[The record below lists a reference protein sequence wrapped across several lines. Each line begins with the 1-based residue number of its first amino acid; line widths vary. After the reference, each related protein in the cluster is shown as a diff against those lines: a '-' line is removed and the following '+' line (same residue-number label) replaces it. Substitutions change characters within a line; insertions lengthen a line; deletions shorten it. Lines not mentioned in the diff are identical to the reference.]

1 MANKSTILIID
12 DEKDIRESLSEIL
25 LDEGYETYL
34 AADANE
40 ARKLIKQENN
50 IDIILLD
57 IWMPDCDGITL
68 LKELKVSQKLKQPII
83 MMSGHGTIDTAIE
96 ATKNGAF
103 DFIEKPISLHKVL
116 KVLND
121 AINESLDFNTISIE
135 FLKNNK
141 DKELFDLFKKL
152 DDKENHQ
159 FFKTNCKEA
168 LYSFLSFNKDQV
180 FKIDQSSIKKIDNCE
195 SFLEEKK
202 NSLIIFENF
211 SDYNENAISI
221 FKIIESKTKKYN
233 VKIAINS
240 DVDLT
245 EEYKQKINFSDFSIT
260 DFKVF
265 GSQDE
270 DKLIKSAKDIL
281 TYHLNFVS
289 NKIYKEFDITFLNK
303 IRSDKNCYD
312 ILYLDQIIRNCLK
325 FADGEIIDEE
335 DYHNAIKLSP
345 VDLNEPTKQK
355 NNPIEHLYGMEL
367 KSAREEFDKLYLK
380 HHLDNNVSMKDLS
393 IVSGV
398 ERTHLYRKLKQLGLK
413 NSK

>member
-1 MANKSTILIID
+1 MTKKSTILIID

-25 LDEGYETYL
+25 LDEGYDTFL

-40 ARKLIKQENN
+40 ARKLIKEESN

-68 LKELKVSQKLKQPII
+68 LKELKNNQKLTQPII

-103 DFIEKPISLHKVL
+103 DFTEKPISLHKVL

-121 AINESLDFNTISIE
+121 AINESLDFNTLTIE
-135 FLKNNK
+135 YFKNNK
-141 DKELFDLFKKL
+141 DKDLFDLSKKL
-152 DDKENHQ
+152 THKVNHY
-159 FFKTNCKEA
+159 FFKTNCKDA
-168 LYSFLSFNKDQV
+168 LYSFLSSNEEQV
-180 FKIDQSSIKKIDNCE
+180 FKIDQNFIKKIDNCD
-195 SFLEEKK
+195 SFLEDKK

-221 FKIIESKTKKYN
+221 FKIIESKSKKYN
-233 VKIAINS
+233 VKIVISS
-240 DVDLT
+240 DSDLT
-245 EEYKQKINFSDFSIT
+245 EEYKQKINFSDFSIL

-265 GSQDE
+265 GPNDE
-270 DKLIKSAKDIL
+270 DRLINAAKEIL

-325 FADGEIIDEE
+325 FTHGEVIDEE
-335 DYHNAIKLSP
+335 DYLNAIKLSP
-345 VDLNEPTKQK
+345 INLHEIIKHD
-355 NNPIEHLYGMEL
+355 PIDHLYGMEL
-367 KSAREEFDKLYLK
+367 KSARDEFDKIYLK
-380 HHLDNNVSMKDLS
+380 HHLNNNVSMKDLS
-393 IVSGV
+393 KISGV